1 MALASPPASR
11 TADLAGL
18 PESVRPVALAGQRVL
33 PVPASLAG
41 LLPGGGL
48 RRGSTVA
55 VAGSTS
61 LALALV
67 AGPSAA
73 GSWCAAV
80 GLPSLGLVAAAE
92 VGVDLGRLAL
102 VAAPG
107 ADWAAVVAALLDA
120 LDVVVVRPPRTVRA
134 ADARRL
140 GARARER
147 GSVLVPLGRWD
158 GADVR
163 LSVASSAWEGV
174 GQGAGPLRARRME
187 VLAEGRGAAAR
198 PRRARLWLP
207 TPEGGVAPAEA
218 RTDVA
223 SAEVASAE
231 VASADVARTEVASAA
246 LARHGHGRG
255 RGPRLVEE
263 AGAGAPAGEDNTG
276 HGRGRG
282 PASWRRLGLGPQPGR

>member
-1 MALASPPASR
+1 MVLASPSPA
-11 TADLAGL
+11 APPGPAGL
-18 PESVRPVALAGQRVL
+18 PESVRPVALAGARMLPVL
-33 PVPASLAG
+33 PALAG
-41 LLPGGGL
+41 LLPGEGL

-61 LALALV
+61 LALALL

-92 VGVDLGRLAL
+92 VGVAVGRLAL

-107 ADWAAVVAALLDA
+107 GDWAAVVAALLDA
-120 LDVVVVRPPRTVRA
+120 LDVVVVRVPERVRA

-147 GSVLVPLGRWD
+147 GAVLVPLGRWD

-163 LSVASSAWEGV
+163 LSVATSAWEGLE
-174 GQGAGPLRARRME
+174 GGSGHLQARLVE
-187 VLAEGRGAAAR
+187 VVAEGRGAAAR

-207 TPEGGVAPAEA
+207 
-218 RTDVA
+218 
-223 SAEVASAE
+223 
-231 VASADVARTEVASAA
+231 SADGTV
-246 LARHGHGRG
+246 L
-255 RGPRLVEE
+255 L
-263 AGAGAPAGEDNTG
+263 AGAGTSAHPRHRTSA
-276 HGRGRG
+276 
-282 PASWRRLGLGPQPGR
+282 